1 MSIDYSFGVSRMILS
16 NFLALMLSLFA
27 PTVHFV
33 NPLGGVPNP
42 TSITNG
48 VSDRWYLRPKWPS
61 DPDTKGR
68 VLVIY
73 QPTLYTLTPFR
84 VNKGVKDIDDLTG
97 GRVNSYQARPLGGG

>member
-1 MSIDYSFGVSRMILS
+1 M
-16 NFLALMLSLFA
+16 
-27 PTVHFV
+27 
-33 NPLGGVPNP
+33 PNP

-48 VSDRWYLRPKWPS
+48 VTDRWYLRTKWPS

-84 VNKGVKDIDDLTG
+84 VNKGVKDVGDLTG
-97 GRVNSYQARPLGGG
+97 GESKLLPGTSLRWWIREPSDFSQFSEAAPNMLNKEP